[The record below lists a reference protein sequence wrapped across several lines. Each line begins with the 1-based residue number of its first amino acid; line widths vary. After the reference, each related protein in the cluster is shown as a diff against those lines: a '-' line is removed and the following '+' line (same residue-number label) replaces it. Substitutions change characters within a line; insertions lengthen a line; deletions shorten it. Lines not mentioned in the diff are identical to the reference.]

1 MDVIGISE
9 VTGFPEIMDG
19 RLKTLHPN
27 IHGGLLAVRDNKE
40 HMAQINEHG
49 IAPIDLVVVNLYPFK
64 ETISK
69 EDVTY
74 DEAIENIDIGGPG
87 MLRAASKNHQDVTV
101 ITDPADYSSVL
112 NEMKKHGGV
121 SLKRKRELAAKVF
134 RHTAAYDALIADYL
148 TREAGEKD
156 PEQFTVTFEKKQ
168 SLRYGENPHQ
178 EAVFYQSALPVSGS
192 IAAAKQLHGKEL
204 SYNNIKDADAAVQ
217 IVREFTEPAAVAVK
231 HMNPCGVGTGA
242 SIEEAFNKAYEADKT
257 SIFGGIIA
265 LNREVDQATA
275 EALHGIF

>member
-27 IHGGLLAVRDNKE
+27 IHGGLLAVRDNEE

-112 NEMKKHGGV
+112 NEMKEHGGV

-148 TREAGEKD
+148 TREA
-156 PEQFTVTFEKKQ
+156 
-168 SLRYGENPHQ
+168 R
-178 EAVFYQSALPVSGS
+178 
-192 IAAAKQLHGKEL
+192 
-204 SYNNIKDADAAVQ
+204 
-217 IVREFTEPAAVAVK
+217 
-231 HMNPCGVGTGA
+231 
-242 SIEEAFNKAYEADKT
+242 
-257 SIFGGIIA
+257 
-265 LNREVDQATA
+265 
-275 EALHGIF
+275 

>member
-27 IHGGLLAVRDNKE
+27 IHGGLLAVRDNEE

-112 NEMKKHGGV
+112 NEMKEHGGV
-121 SLKRKRELAAKVF
+121 SLKENASLRPKYSAIP
-134 RHTAAYDALIADYL
+134 RHT
-148 TREAGEKD
+148 T
-156 PEQFTVTFEKKQ
+156 
-168 SLRYGENPHQ
+168 H
-178 EAVFYQSALPVSGS
+178 
-192 IAAAKQLHGKEL
+192 
-204 SYNNIKDADAAVQ
+204 
-217 IVREFTEPAAVAVK
+217 
-231 HMNPCGVGTGA
+231 
-242 SIEEAFNKAYEADKT
+242 
-257 SIFGGIIA
+257 
-265 LNREVDQATA
+265 
-275 EALHGIF
+275 

>member
-74 DEAIENIDIGGPG
+74 DEAIETLIS
-87 MLRAASKNHQDVTV
+87 AV
-101 ITDPADYSSVL
+101 PACCAP
-112 NEMKKHGGV
+112 H
-121 SLKRKRELAAKVF
+121 RKTIR
-134 RHTAAYDALIADYL
+134 
-148 TREAGEKD
+148 
-156 PEQFTVTFEKKQ
+156 
-168 SLRYGENPHQ
+168 
-178 EAVFYQSALPVSGS
+178 
-192 IAAAKQLHGKEL
+192 
-204 SYNNIKDADAAVQ
+204 
-217 IVREFTEPAAVAVK
+217 
-231 HMNPCGVGTGA
+231 M
-242 SIEEAFNKAYEADKT
+242 
-257 SIFGGIIA
+257 
-265 LNREVDQATA
+265 
-275 EALHGIF
+275 